1 MTKAYC
7 CGKMFVVN
15 LLISKKRKII
25 MVLKK
30 DAILTVIK
38 SVDPTMQAAGFELV
52 SPKKPSDD
60 DNELVFSGESG
71 RITAEINGNVLK
83 LTCNKTGEEI
93 NSTSSMLFAYEE
105 EDWDSKDSKSVANEM
120 AETVSKYYG
129 TKLVYD
135 NQETKKGNEKKG
147 KGAAKAS
154 DQSTSKP
161 VKKSK
166 KKDSASYEPWN
177 LASRVENIF
186 PELKGKMDENMEEYS
201 MFLPEEYF
209 EKVATP
215 RILEAIRTQDRQSL
229 KKLFNSFNTFYDEG
243 TKDVQ
248 SLISVSILG
257 MNLVKEKELLDN
269 CVDYMNEDLQ
279 DAVIPVV
286 KYLSSP
292 VGKTKIKAFEN
303 PKPFKGKKK

>member
-15 LLISKKRKII
+15 LLISKKRKIL

-30 DAILTVIK
+30 DAILTIIK

-60 DNELVFSGESG
+60 DNELVFSGERG